1 MAKYDWKIEPRD
13 EDWSD
18 DKYAYFLIHINIKR
32 MAEYL
37 NKEFKKDWWFK
48 ADYGQDYVWIVA
60 ENNNFPVRLFFNFDE
75 DGWANIKRHY
85 TDGAS
90 YKDES
95 LGNWHFAK
103 YDVDYSFDMIKE
115 NIKEY
120 FDRFEEGKKMN
131 KSLTEGKNTFDDDFK
146 SLAEWKLGDDKERFY
161 KIVNKMDIDE
171 LVKYLGD
178 WWVLENQFDANDTRG
193 MNYTFFR
200 STWGRIKVKTDSKNK
215 VVFVESNKTNKKSLK
230 EGYRTMGF
238 IQTVRDTIVDVLEDP
253 HSDLFDLGYCDGI
266 ITYDNKGRARI
277 TSNGD
282 VDMDFITLPTYFYS
296 SGYTPSNKKTAKLVD
311 DIMDMNFENARERLW
326 DENKDELIALGITS
340 KDDEKLNYNDLYD
353 MGEDGLANELSE
365 YEMDIEGTDLYT
377 DVFCE
382 LEETDEGIELTVSM
396 TIQDE
401 YGHALVKDY
410 KSNTVLLQE
419 DVSAENGDLEE
430 FIEDAI
436 KQVTEQF

>member
-18 DKYAYFLIHINIKR
+18 DTYAYFLIHINIKK

-48 ADYGQDYVWIVA
+48 ADFGQDYVWIVA

-75 DGWANIKRHY
+75 GGWADIVRHY

-90 YKDES
+90 YTDDH
-95 LGNWHFAK
+95 LGSWHYAK
-103 YDVDYSFDMIKE
+103 YDIDYSFDMIKE
-115 NIKEY
+115 NLEKY
-120 FDRFEEGKKMN
+120 FDRFEEEKKMN
-131 KSLTEGKNTFDDDFK
+131 KKP
-146 SLAEWKLGDDKERFY
+146 
-161 KIVNKMDIDE
+161 
-171 LVKYLGD
+171 
-178 WWVLENQFDANDTRG
+178 
-193 MNYTFFR
+193 
-200 STWGRIKVKTDSKNK
+200 
-215 VVFVESNKTNKKSLK
+215 LK

-238 IQTVRDTIVDVLEDP
+238 IQEVRDTIVEVLEDP

-266 ITYDNKGRARI
+266 ITYDNDGRARI

-311 DIMDMNFENARERLW
+311 DIMNSNFELARETLW
-326 DENKDELIALGITS
+326 DEYEDELVALGITD

-353 MGEDGLANELSE
+353 MGEGHLAEILSE

-377 DVFCE
+377 DVYCE
-382 LEETDEGIELTVSM
+382 LEETDEGVELTVTM
-396 TIQDE
+396 TVDDE

-410 KSNTVLLQE
+410 KSNTVLLQ
-419 DVSAENGDLEE
+419 DVLAENGDLEE

-436 KQVTEQF
+436 KKVTKQF